1 MRLHSFAFSM
11 GVGRST
17 FTGTRVF
24 PPPFRVRFSVFCP
37 LFFFF
42 ISRISRVE
50 IWHSIFAL
58 LWSPRHVPAP
68 SPPLAMF
75 SIIFLSFSIP
85 LVSFAIVACC
95 FCSPHPSLSLSLIV
109 GTIKKNSQ
117 ASFAP
122 IAVFILSI
130 GLYLIRRILA
140 SYYVRG
146 NIKAN

>member
-1 MRLHSFAFSM
+1 MRLHSFAIFDR
-11 GVGRST
+11 G
-17 FTGTRVF
+17 GTLDIPRYTCVSSPF
-24 PPPFRVRFSVFCP
+24 PRP
-37 LFFFF
+37 LLCILPSFFF

-58 LWSPRHVPAP
+58 LWSPRRVPA
-68 SPPLAMF
+68 SPPFAMF

-95 FCSPHPSLSLSLIV
+95 FCIPHPSLSLSLVV

-117 ASFAP
+117 VSFAP
-122 IAVFILSI
+122 IAAFILSI

-146 NIKAN
+146 NVKAN